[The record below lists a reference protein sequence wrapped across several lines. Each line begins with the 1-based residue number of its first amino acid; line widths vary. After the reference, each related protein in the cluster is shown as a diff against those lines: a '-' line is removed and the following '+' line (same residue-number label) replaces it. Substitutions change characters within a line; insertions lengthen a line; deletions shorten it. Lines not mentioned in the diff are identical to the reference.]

1 MDNMQ
6 LFIELVLKFEQSLNR
21 KLTNQEKEFLMW
33 IVKKEKQIEA

>member
-6 LFIELVLKFEQSLNR
+6 RFIELVLKFEQSLNR

-33 IVKKEKQIEA
+33 VVKEEKQIEA

>member
-6 LFIELVLKFEQSLNR
+6 HFIELVLQFEQSLNR

-33 IVKKEKQIEA
+33 VVKKEKQIEA

>member
-6 LFIELVLKFEQSLNR
+6 RFIELVLQYEQSLNR

-33 IVKKEKQIEA
+33 VLEKEKQIEA

>member
-6 LFIELVLKFEQSLNR
+6 HFIELILKFEQSLNR

-33 IVKKEKQIEA
+33 VLEKEKQIEA

>member
-6 LFIELVLKFEQSLNR
+6 RFIELVLQFEQSLNR

-33 IVKKEKQIEA
+33 VLEKEKQIEA

>member
-6 LFIELVLKFEQSLNR
+6 RFIELVLQFEQSLNR

-33 IVKKEKQIEA
+33 VIKKEKQIEA

>member
-6 LFIELVLKFEQSLNR
+6 RFMELVLQFEQSLNR

-33 IVKKEKQIEA
+33 VVKKEKQIEA

>member
-6 LFIELVLKFEQSLNR
+6 RFIELVLKFEQSLNR
-21 KLTNQEKEFLMW
+21 KLTKQEEEFLMW

>member
-6 LFIELVLKFEQSLNR
+6 RFIELVLQFEQSLNR

-33 IVKKEKQIEA
+33 VVKKEKQIEA